1 MVERFRGVPGLFMPT
16 NSIVKDSSGY
26 SDNIFEGK
34 ADQMLKVCE
43 YLEEKGFNTQG
54 SCQARSFLVLRES
67 WNR

>member
-43 YLEEKGFNTQG
+43 YLEEKGFIPKD
-54 SCQARSFLVLRES
+54 LVRHEVS
-67 WNR
+67 WFYG